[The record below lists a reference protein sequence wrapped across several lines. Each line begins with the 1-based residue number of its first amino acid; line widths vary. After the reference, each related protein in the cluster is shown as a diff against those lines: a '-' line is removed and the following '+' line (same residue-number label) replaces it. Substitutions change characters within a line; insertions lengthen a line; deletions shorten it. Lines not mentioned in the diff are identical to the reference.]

1 MAATASARLEV
12 RVRRDSKARLE
23 RAADLMQVPLSDFVR
38 SAAEDRADEVLREH
52 ETQTRVPAEFFDEL
66 LAALDVP
73 AQSNAALARAAK
85 RARSIVTR

>member
-38 SAAEDRADEVLREH
+38 SAAEDRADQVLREH
-52 ETQTRVPAEFFDEL
+52 ETQTKVSAEFFDEL
-66 LAALDVP
+66 LAALDGP
-73 AQSNAALARAAK
+73 AQSNKALARAAK
-85 RARSIVTR
+85 RARNIVTR

>member
-1 MAATASARLEV
+1 MAGTASARLEV
-12 RVRRDSKARLE
+12 RVRSDSKARLE

-52 ETQTRVPAEFFDEL
+52 ETQTKVPAEFFDEL

-73 AQSNAALARAAK
+73 ARSNKALARAAK
-85 RARSIVTR
+85 RARKIVTR